1 MVLNRLEFKPEKL
14 GPIPGPRSLA
24 LSELRQ
30 KLLPRAIFHYHPIF
44 IRRGEGALLEDVDGN
59 VFIDFAGGLGC
70 LAVGSGPEE
79 VVAAV
84 HEQADRLLFSC
95 VHVAMHEP
103 YLALVERLIGLLPG
117 AAPKKGILVNSGAEA
132 VENAIKLARAFTKRK
147 AILTFQN
154 SFHGRTLLALAL
166 TSKTKTYK
174 AGFGPFPSEVYR
186 LPFAYCYRCP
196 LTLTYPACDVACA
209 DLLKDAFENQ
219 VAPGDVAALIVEPV
233 QGEGGFVVPPAEYL
247 PRLQHICRQHGI
259 LFIVD
264 EVQTGFAR
272 TGSMFAFQQL
282 GLEPDLVILSK
293 ALADGLPL
301 SAVLGRAEILDSAQ
315 VGGLGGTF
323 GGNPVSCAAALKVL
337 EKIEREQ
344 LCTRASQIG
353 AQTCHRARQWQER
366 FVRIGDIRAQGAM
379 VGIEFVESRTGKEPA
394 TDCVAKLKMEC
405 LRRGLVL
412 ISAGTY
418 SNIVRFLIPLVID
431 DATLQQGLDVLEN
444 SMTHR
449 GQVWNV

>member
-1 MVLNRLEFKPEKL
+1 MVLNRLEFRPERL
-14 GPIPGPRSLA
+14 GPIPGRRSLA

-30 KLLPRAIFHYHPIF
+30 TLLPRGIYHYHPIF
-44 IRRGEGALLEDVDGN
+44 VRRGEGALLEDVDGN
-59 VFIDFAGGLGC
+59 VFIDFASGLGC
-70 LAVGSGPEE
+70 LTVGSGPEE

-103 YLALVERLIGLLPG
+103 YLALVEKLTGLLPG
-117 AAPKKGILVNSGAEA
+117 ATPKKGMLVNSGAEA
-132 VENAIKLARAFTKRK
+132 VENAVKLARAFTKRK

-174 AGFGPFPSEVYR
+174 AGFGPFPAEVYR

-196 LTLTYPACDVACA
+196 LTRTYPECEIACA
-209 DLLKDAFENQ
+209 DLLNDAFEHQ

-233 QGEGGFVVPPAEYL
+233 QGEGGIVVPPAEYL
-247 PRLQHICRQHGI
+247 CKLQDTCREHGI

-272 TGSMFAFQQL
+272 TGFMFAFQQP

-301 SAVLGRAEILDSAQ
+301 SAVLGRGEILDSAQ

-344 LCTRASQIG
+344 LCTRATQIGSQILR
-353 AQTCHRARQWQER
+353 RARRWQEKIAC
-366 FVRIGDIRAQGAM
+366 IGDIRAQGAM
-379 VGIEFVESRTGKEPA
+379 VGIEFVESRAGKEPA
-394 TDCVAKLKMEC
+394 TEFVAKLKMEC

-412 ISAGTY
+412 ISAGTHA
-418 SNIVRFLIPLVID
+418 NVIRFLIPLVID
-431 DATLQQGLDVLEN
+431 DSTLQQGLDIMEN
-444 SMTHR
+444 SMM
-449 GQVWNV
+449 